1 LLLFIS
7 EFSIEKQ
14 REFLSNMEQVSIS
27 EFLPRFCSGLY
38 LIFLMEGLLR
48 NIKKFRQYRSLNV
61 KGNQI
66 LKNLIYKEIQRVFDI
81 YLYTAIVFSYP
92 MLTSSGEN
100 MIISIIIVVTSL
112 CYAIRVSK
120 LEFPE
125 NICSPRSP
133 RLPRSPRSTG
143 SSIQNQLREN
153 SVQRNKC
160 QNYEEFVSFACL
172 FGLASALIFAAYSKV
187 NENIMI
193 AYFISLFV
201 MITRGEEH
209 KKEKR
214 SCHPSHSRGNSTTS
228 PATSSRVSESPSIQQ
243 PKSVNVST
251 TQTDTNRGVT
261 TVVGGV
267 INNDSSLSIQQVQ
280 NKDQKGPQN
289 LQEFKSSEEV
299 PKWFISYMKKFKANC
314 SSKITS
320 KISESFDEAIR
331 NLNETDTDREI
342 KLIEVLAS
350 CSIEMRKKVNEEISK
365 VSTQLEV
372 KLEEVAQKLSEINPE
387 TQLKGES
394 ARSISD
400 QEHKYKKEISE
411 VFSNMQKMLEDVKI
425 SISKVFEILTEY
437 VPKMNNKYEKNI
449 SEITT
454 QLSERL
460 KAVDK
465 LKANYKSI
473 CAFKN
478 KEFMKL
484 SEKIKQ
490 KQNKTL
496 KVIDKIPEKVCFPIL
511 ESAKDFPILK
521 ELQIKKSLIKSRN
534 KNENLQNSSLKNK
547 DLEDRIMINE
557 RLVKQNHNNKETA
570 TYQGIKRGEKEINE
584 ENWKEKEGN
593 TNSIEYTGLD
603 HYNSESYSSSECL
616 ESNCRSHFDAYS
628 EKRKIDNNNN
638 NCKNWDSSHKN
649 KQNYGEKKEI
659 DAPNEQMQETV
670 DGNGSSEKASETP
683 IIYKNYINSSS
694 TLSPN
699 YENYS
704 NSGESFEMVEGED
717 CNHPESKTL
726 TSERNKLVFNSQE
739 EF

>member
-1 LLLFIS
+1 
-7 EFSIEKQ
+7 
-14 REFLSNMEQVSIS
+14 MEQVSIS

-133 RLPRSPRSTG
+133 RLPRSPRSTV

-201 MITRGEEH
+201 MVFMVELNKNPLDNNIFQKFCLKNEITRGEEH

-320 KISESFDEAIR
+320 KISETFDEAIR
-331 NLNETDTDREI
+331 NLNETDTDREK

-425 SISKVFEILTEY
+425 SIVNDAESRLKTLVKNSISKLKEDRAKVVSRLEKRINESTGKLKSINSESKVFEILTEY
-437 VPKMNNKYEKNI
+437 VPKMNNK
-449 SEITT
+449 
-454 QLSERL
+454 
-460 KAVDK
+460 
-465 LKANYKSI
+465 
-473 CAFKN
+473 
-478 KEFMKL
+478 
-484 SEKIKQ
+484 
-490 KQNKTL
+490 
-496 KVIDKIPEKVCFPIL
+496 
-511 ESAKDFPILK
+511 
-521 ELQIKKSLIKSRN
+521 
-534 KNENLQNSSLKNK
+534 
-547 DLEDRIMINE
+547 
-557 RLVKQNHNNKETA
+557 
-570 TYQGIKRGEKEINE
+570 
-584 ENWKEKEGN
+584 
-593 TNSIEYTGLD
+593 
-603 HYNSESYSSSECL
+603 
-616 ESNCRSHFDAYS
+616 
-628 EKRKIDNNNN
+628 
-638 NCKNWDSSHKN
+638 
-649 KQNYGEKKEI
+649 
-659 DAPNEQMQETV
+659 
-670 DGNGSSEKASETP
+670 
-683 IIYKNYINSSS
+683 
-694 TLSPN
+694 
-699 YENYS
+699 
-704 NSGESFEMVEGED
+704 ESFEMVEAED